1 MSKPNEPPT
10 FLGRSI
16 GVTVLTVSQLLIGV
30 IHIFSGL
37 ILFIFEDFSALPV
50 TVVYDVY
57 TFFYGLFVV
66 VFAVFFW
73 RDKLSGWIGTVGVS
87 LFVIIADSFR
97 LLDLPTIPGIPRAP
111 AFAEIAYSII
121 VVGYLLSRCNLE
133 KIRFTKLQ

>member
-1 MSKPNEPPT
+1 MSTPIKPPT
-10 FLGRSI
+10 FRGRSI

-37 ILFIFEDFSALPV
+37 LLFIFEDFSALPV
-50 TVVYDVY
+50 TAVYDVY
-57 TFFYGLFVV
+57 TFFYGILVA

-73 RDKLSGWIGTVGVS
+73 KNKLAGWFGTVGVS

-111 AFAEIAYSII
+111 AFAEIAYSVI

-133 KIRFTKLQ
+133 KIRSTKL